1 MKNLQTKHVFLFC
14 LSLFFPWLVFAQRSE
29 VRPTIKLIGYIDG
42 LQAAWSVS
50 LRKGNYWKNAA
61 AQLPR
66 FGRLNGTTAE

>member
-1 MKNLQTKHVFLFC
+1 
-14 LSLFFPWLVFAQRSE
+14 LVFAQRSE